1 MVAALFDR
9 IDDSEA
15 AIVRKYMINIP
26 VKVGDLAQE
35 LGLKVI
41 RGPLEPKISGWIKPS
56 LDAPARFEIKVNK
69 YEVPERQRFTV
80 AHEIAHF
87 LLHRH
92 EIGSGVVDSI
102 MYRSSLTSR
111 KETEANQLAAE
122 IVMPAQAVR
131 QELQRLGGTSAE
143 NVVEE
148 MAEVFRVSI
157 PAMKIR
163 LGLS

>member
-1 MVAALFDR
+1 MSITLFNR
-9 IDDSEA
+9 IDQKEA
-15 AIVRKYMINIP
+15 AILYKYMARYP
-26 VKVGDLAQE
+26 VKVGELAQE
-35 LGLKVI
+35 LGLKVL
-41 RGPLEPKISGWIKPS
+41 RGPLEPKISGWIKPAA
-56 LDAPARFEIKVNK
+56 DVPAGFEIKVNK

-80 AHEIAHF
+80 AHEIAHY

-92 EIGSGVVDSI
+92 EIGTGVVDSI

-131 QELQRLGGTSAE
+131 RELQRLGGPEVEGVA
-143 NVVEE
+143 EE
-148 MAEVFRVSI
+148 MADLFRVSV